1 MLLALTIIDFYNVF
15 CKISLSVIYIDPASS
30 LLSRDQTGTASR
42 ETQNVSEEI
51 TKETLANIL
60 FQYVGKFKEMF
71 HAVTYFWLTDQKIV
85 QSN

>member
-1 MLLALTIIDFYNVF
+1 MH
-15 CKISLSVIYIDPASS
+15 PAYS
-30 LLSRDQTGTASR
+30 LLSKDRTETASR

-51 TKETLANIL
+51 TKETLTNIL

-85 QSN
+85 QSK